1 LYAPGLLAGNI
12 ILLGLVGIVVS
23 RGIAKAEA
31 VPFIMELPLY
41 HRPDPQTIGFAI
53 WVRTIA
59 FVKKAG
65 TVILAVS
72 VIVWLLSYL
81 PEGRVDDSLLASL
94 GRLLAPI
101 GAPMGLDWKMVTALL
116 TSIVAKENVLAT
128 LGVLYGVGEK
138 GLVAVL
144 PTVMSRSSA
153 LALLTV
159 LMLFI
164 PCAATFAVM
173 RREMAERRWFIAS
186 LLTMLGLSGVMGAV
200 VYHVALWLGF

>member
-1 LYAPGLLAGNI
+1 VGNWPGKT
-12 ILLGLVGIVVS
+12 VE
-23 RGIAKAEA
+23 KKEA

-41 HRPDPQTIGFAI
+41 HRPDPKTIGFAV
-53 WVRTIA
+53 WVKTIA
-59 FVKKAG
+59 FVKKVG

-72 VIVWLLSYL
+72 VLVWLLSYL
-81 PEGRVDDSLLASL
+81 PTGNVEESLLAAL
-94 GRLLAPI
+94 GRFLAPI
-101 GAPMGLDWKMVTALL
+101 GAPMGLDWKMMTALL

-144 PTVMSRSSA
+144 PTVMSRPSA

-173 RREMAERRWFIAS
+173 RREMAEHSWFIAS
-186 LLTMLGLSGVMGAV
+186 IVVMLSLSAIMGAI
-200 VYHVALWLGF
+200 VYNGALWLSL